1 MSGVD
6 LENITLYEVAKD
18 YGEENVIGDFR
29 RPMWQRFATIAL
41 SSMMKNPK
49 LRPYAFQIS
58 NMVKLNDINGELL
71 SVIIEDM
78 ENMQKNNEE
87 LAALKILAAIRNI

>member
-58 NMVKLNDINGELL
+58 NMVKLSDINGELL